1 MITLTRRQARGLR
14 GVLRRAAL
22 GLPGRG
28 PAPPLVLRAGGAQ
41 LRAQYRYAGLAVEH
55 ALDGSFPAQEA
66 AVALP
71 LDALGD
77 VEGRDETPVTIE
89 ALARDRT
96 AARWADRGIPQAREY
111 AVEPVD
117 ALAPFPDPPTS
128 WSECPAA
135 LLDALAE
142 AARTG
147 TAGSTRYALDC
158 ILLKGGEGGHEVAAT
173 DGQQLLTQGGSP
185 LPWAG
190 DVLVRRAPVFGCKA
204 LPRDRP
210 LAVGRT
216 DTHVVL
222 RAGPWTL
229 YLEIITGAR
238 FPDLARVLPGP
249 SAPATRLRLDPDDA
263 RFLLPALERLPG
275 GDGVNAPV
283 TLDLNG
289 RVVIRAR
296 GEGGGPATELV
307 LTRSGYAGDS
317 VRVSTNRAYLARA
330 LRLGFDRLDV
340 AGPGAPLVCRDDRR
354 VFAWQPLN
362 ADSVVEP
369 ADDVTRILSDA
380 TDPGPARTVAFANE
394 GSGPMNN
401 ADGRPREAGRAHH
414 GPDGAGH
421 TGGAAAP
428 GAGLAALL
436 AEAVSLHAALGDARA
451 RAARLT
457 AALRR
462 HRKRERLVASTLASL
477 RELKLTGVDG

>member
-1 MITLTRRQARGLR
+1 MITLSRRQARGLR
-14 GVLRRAAL
+14 GVLRRATL
-22 GLPGRG
+22 GLPARG

-41 LRAQYRYAGLAVEH
+41 LRAHYRYAGLAVEYTLH
-55 ALDGSFPAQEA
+55 GDLPAPE
-66 AVALP
+66 AVAVP
-71 LDALGD
+71 LDALAEF
-77 VEGRDETPVTIE
+77 EGRDETPVTVE
-89 ALARDRT
+89 ALAHDRT
-96 AARWADRGIPQAREY
+96 GVRWADRGIPRAREY
-111 AVEPVD
+111 AVVPVD
-117 ALAPFPDPPTS
+117 GLAPFPDPPTS
-128 WSECPAA
+128 WSECPGA

-158 ILLKGGEGGHEVAAT
+158 IQLKAGDGGHEVAAT
-173 DGQQLLTQGGSP
+173 DGQQLLTQSDFP
-185 LPWAG
+185 LPREG
-190 DVLVRRAPVFGCKA
+190 DVLIRRSPVFGCPA

-229 YLEIITGAR
+229 FLEVVTGDR
-238 FPDLARVLPGP
+238 FPDLARVIPGP
-249 SAPATRLRLDPDDA
+249 TAAVTRLRLDPDDA
-263 RFLLPALERLPG
+263 RFLAPALDRLPG

-289 RVVIRAR
+289 RVAVRAR

-307 LTRSGYAGDS
+307 LARSGYSGDPA
-317 VRVSTNRAYLARA
+317 RVSTNRAFLGRA
-330 LRLGFDRLDV
+330 LRLGFDWLDV
-340 AGPGAPLVCRDDRR
+340 AGPDAPLVCRDDRR

-362 ADSVVEP
+362 AGSALEP
-369 ADDVTRILSDA
+369 ADDVTRIVSDA
-380 TDPGPARTVAFANE
+380 TDPGPARTAALDNAR
-394 GSGPMNN
+394 SDPMDN

-436 AEAVSLHAALGDARA
+436 AEAVSLHAALGDARG